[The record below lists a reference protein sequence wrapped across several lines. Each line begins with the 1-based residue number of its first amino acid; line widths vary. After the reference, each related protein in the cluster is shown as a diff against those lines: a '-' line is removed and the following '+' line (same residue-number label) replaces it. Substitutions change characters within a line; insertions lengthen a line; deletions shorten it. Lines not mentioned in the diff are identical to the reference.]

1 MSAGKL
7 STVPTRSVSRSNPVG
22 TFSALVS
29 PPAISLLRAISD
41 LVRLALWGFI
51 FDVYAKLPKLRKTEY
66 WHTCIGNPVVIR
78 VQIETEK
85 AKSLGFEKSLTDRI
99 ARKPFFIM
107 VRVEMSALPEILT
120 AAVANGSLLESA
132 KTNITALLGGTTSDI
147 ALRAIEE
154 LVHAEAWEELNDRF
168 FKTLAF
174 GTGGL
179 RGRTIGRVVTQVEQ
193 GVGGPN
199 GRPEHPCVGTA
210 TMNFYN
216 LSRAVRGLIAYSKQ
230 CAGTSRKPVLVFA
243 HDTRHFSRDFA
254 EFCAKVCADLGC
266 DAYLFEGARSTPQL
280 SFAVRELRADA
291 GVVLTAS
298 HNPAHDNG
306 FKAYFNDG
314 AQIVDADAE
323 GIIKEVNAINSE
335 FYEVLPEAERGKVT
349 ILGAEMD
356 ALYVTRLKTLLLK
369 PSLLEGAS
377 TKIVFTNL
385 HGTGGHI
392 NVPMLREFGFEV
404 LTVPEQ
410 DVQDGRFP
418 TVESPNPEN
427 APALKMAIDLA
438 EQSGA
443 EIVIGTDP
451 DADRMGVAVRDAAG
465 KMVLLT
471 GNQIGSL
478 MAWYRLKTC
487 FELGWLTNA
496 NRNRALL
503 VKTYVTTELQHAIA
517 DGFGVGIVDTLT
529 GFKYIAAKLRKY
541 EEAIPA
547 DKKGD
552 YRSLTEAQTRALRL
566 EYSRFFVF
574 GGEESYGY
582 LGSDAVR
589 DKDANG
595 AALMFA
601 EVAAYAKS
609 VSKTLPALMDDIYTE
624 YGYYLEIG
632 KSLVLEGADGAAKIQ
647 ALANSYA
654 ENPPEIVDG
663 SAVVRVRDF
672 AKQDLFDQEGDLLP
686 KEKMLFVDLADG
698 RSFAVRPSGT
708 EPKIKFY
715 LFGKHTPG
723 GDLSADKVSVKAGL
737 DSLWSWIEADAAK
750 R

>member
-1 MSAGKL
+1 M
-7 STVPTRSVSRSNPVG
+7 
-22 TFSALVS
+22 
-29 PPAISLLRAISD
+29 SD
-41 LVRLALWGFI
+41 LDSSLSAAVSDGRLLAS
-51 FDVYAKLPKLRKTEY
+51 
-66 WHTCIGNPVVIR
+66 
-78 VQIETEK
+78 
-85 AKSLGFEKSLTDRI
+85 AKSNID
-99 ARKPFFIM
+99 
-107 VRVEMSALPEILT
+107 ALLAGSTSPVYR
-120 AAVANGSLLESA
+120 AAVG
-132 KTNITALLGGTTSDI
+132 
-147 ALRAIEE
+147 E
-154 LVHAEAWEELNDRF
+154 LVAGGEWQELNDRF

-179 RGRTIGRVVTQVEQ
+179 RGRTIGRVVTKAEQ
-193 GVGGPN
+193 GNGGPN
-199 GRPEHPCVGTA
+199 DRPEHPCVGTG

-216 LSRAVRGLIAYSKQ
+216 VGRAVRGLVAYAKQ
-230 CAGTSRKPVLVFA
+230 FVGDERKPMLVFA

-254 EFCAKVCADLGC
+254 EFCAETCAALGC
-266 DAYLFEGARSTPQL
+266 DAYLFEGPRSTPQL

-298 HNPAHDNG
+298 HNPPHDNG

-314 AQIVDADAE
+314 AQIVEPHASA
-323 GIIKEVNAINSE
+323 IIGEVNAIDSE
-335 FYEVLPEAERGKVT
+335 SFEPVPDAQRGT
-349 ILGAEMD
+349 ITSLGAEMD
-356 ALYVTRLKTLLLK
+356 ARYTERIKTLLLQPK
-369 PSLLEGAS
+369 LLEGAS

-385 HGTGGHI
+385 HGTGGTI
-392 NVPMLREFGFEV
+392 NVPMLRAFGFEV

-438 EQSGA
+438 EESGA

-451 DADRMGVAVRDAAG
+451 DADRMGVAVRDDAG
-465 KMVLLT
+465 RMVLLT

-487 FELGWLTNA
+487 FDLGWLTQA
-496 NRNRALL
+496 NRSRAVV
-503 VKTYVTTELQHAIA
+503 VKTFVTTELQRAIG

-529 GFKYIAAKLRKY
+529 GFKYIAGKLRKY

-552 YRSLTEAQTRALRL
+552 YRSLTEEQTRALRL

-595 AALMFA
+595 ATLMFA

-609 VSKTLPALMDDIYTE
+609 AGQTLPALLDAIYQE

-632 KSLVLEGADGAAKIQ
+632 KSLVMEGADGAAKIQ
-647 ALANSYA
+647 ALATSYA
-654 ENPPEIVDG
+654 ENPPSEVDG
-663 SAVVRVRDF
+663 SAVVKVRDF
-672 AKQDLFDQEGDLLP
+672 ANQDIYDEEGDLLP
-686 KEKMLFVDLADG
+686 KEKMLFIDLEDG
-698 RSFAVRPSGT
+698 RSCAVRPSGT

-715 LFGKHTPG
+715 LFGHAAAG
-723 GDLSADKVSVKAGL
+723 SDLAATKAAVRSGL
-737 DSLWSWIEADAAK
+737 ESMWTWIEADAKGRA
-750 R
+750 

>member
-1 MSAGKL
+1 M
-7 STVPTRSVSRSNPVG
+7 
-22 TFSALVS
+22 
-29 PPAISLLRAISD
+29 SD
-41 LVRLALWGFI
+41 LNSSLA
-51 FDVYAKLPKLRKTEY
+51 
-66 WHTCIGNPVVIR
+66 
-78 VQIETEK
+78 
-85 AKSLGFEKSLTDRI
+85 
-99 ARKPFFIM
+99 
-107 VRVEMSALPEILT
+107 
-120 AAVANGSLLESA
+120 AAVTAGSLLATA
-132 KTNITALLGGTTSDI
+132 KSNIEALLGGTTSSI
-147 ALRAIEE
+147 APQVIEE
-154 LVHAEAWEELNDRF
+154 LVRAGAWDELNDRF

-179 RGRTIGRVVTQVEQ
+179 RGRTIGRVVTAAEQ
-193 GVGGPN
+193 GTGGPN

-210 TMNFYN
+210 TMNYYN
-216 LSRAVRGLIAYSKQ
+216 VSRAVRGLIAYAKQ
-230 CAGTSRKPVLVFA
+230 FAGPGRKPVLVFA

-254 EFCAKVCADLGC
+254 EFCAQVSADLGC
-266 DAYLFEGARSTPQL
+266 DAYLFEGPRSTPQL
-280 SFAVRELRADA
+280 SFAVRELCADA

-298 HNPAHDNG
+298 HNPPHDNG

-314 AQIVDADAE
+314 AQIVDPHAT
-323 GIIKEVNAINSE
+323 GIINEVNAISSE
-335 FYEVLPEAERGKVT
+335 VYQPVAESERGSIT

-356 ALYVTRLKTLLLK
+356 ALYTELLKTLLLQ

-377 TKIVFTNL
+377 TKVVFTNL

-418 TVESPNPEN
+418 TVDSPNPEN
-427 APALKMAIDLA
+427 APALKMGIELA

-487 FELGWLTNA
+487 FELGWLSNA
-496 NRNRALL
+496 NRNRAVL
-503 VKTYVTTELQHAIA
+503 VKTFVTTELQRAIA

-529 GFKYIAAKLRKY
+529 GFKYIASKLRKY

-547 DKKGD
+547 EKKGD
-552 YRSLTEAQTRALRL
+552 YRSLSEAQTRALRL
-566 EYSRFFVF
+566 DYSRFFVF

-595 AALMFA
+595 ATLMFA

-609 VSKTLPALMDDIYTE
+609 VGKTLPELMDEVYTE
-624 YGYYLEIG
+624 YGHYLEVG
-632 KSLVLEGADGAAKIQ
+632 KSLVMEGADGASKIQ

-654 ENPPEIVDG
+654 THPPTTADG
-663 SAVVRVRDF
+663 SAVIRVRDF
-672 AKQDLFDQEGDLLP
+672 AKDELFDQEGDLIP
-686 KEKMLFVDLADG
+686 KEKMLFVDLEDG

-715 LFGKHTPG
+715 LFGKQAPG
-723 GDLSADKVSVKAGL
+723 GDLAAAKEQVKAGL
-737 DSLWSWIEADAAK
+737 DRLWSWIEADAAK

>member
-1 MSAGKL
+1 MNSLESALSSAVAAGK
-7 STVPTRSVSRSNPVG
+7 
-22 TFSALVS
+22 
-29 PPAISLLRAISD
+29 
-41 LVRLALWGFI
+41 
-51 FDVYAKLPKLRKTEY
+51 
-66 WHTCIGNPVVIR
+66 
-78 VQIETEK
+78 
-85 AKSLGFEKSLTDRI
+85 
-99 ARKPFFIM
+99 
-107 VRVEMSALPEILT
+107 
-120 AAVANGSLLESA
+120 LLESA
-132 KTNITALLGGTTSDI
+132 KSNILALLAGTTSEV
-147 ALRAIEE
+147 AAQSVAE
-154 LVHAEAWEELNDRF
+154 LVDSEAWEELNDRF

-179 RGRTIGRVVTQVEQ
+179 RGRTIGKIVTQAEQ
-193 GVGGPN
+193 GSGGPN
-199 GRPEHPCVGTA
+199 GRPQHPCTGTA

-216 LSRAVRGLIAYSKQ
+216 LGRAVRGLVTYTKHFVGGAHRPK
-230 CAGTSRKPVLVFA
+230 LVFA
-243 HDTRHFSRDFA
+243 HDTRHFSKDFA
-254 EFCAKVCADLGC
+254 DHCAKVCADLGC
-266 DAYLFEGARSTPQL
+266 DAYLFEGPRSTPQL
-280 SFAVRELRADA
+280 SFAIRELRADA
-291 GVVLTAS
+291 GVVITAS
-298 HNPAHDNG
+298 HNPPHDNG

-314 AQIVDADAE
+314 AQIVDAHAD
-323 GIIKEVNAINSE
+323 GIVAEVNAITCE
-335 FYEVLPEAERGKVT
+335 HYDPLPSDQRGAIT

-356 ALYVTRLKTLLLK
+356 ATYTERLKTLLLR

-377 TKIVFTNL
+377 TKVVFTNL

-392 NVPMLREFGFEV
+392 NVPMLRSFGFEV
-404 LTVPEQ
+404 ITVPEQ

-418 TVESPNPEN
+418 TVDSPNPEN
-427 APALKMAIDLA
+427 APALRMAIDLA
-438 EQSGA
+438 LAQGA

-451 DADRMGVAVRDAAG
+451 DADRMGVAVRDPNG
-465 KMVLLT
+465 EMVLLT

-487 FELGWLTNA
+487 FDLGWLTDA
-496 NRNRALL
+496 NRSRAVLI
-503 VKTYVTTELQHAIA
+503 KTFVTTELQKAIA

-529 GFKYIAAKLRKY
+529 GFKYIAGKLRKY
-541 EEAIPA
+541 ENAIPA

-552 YRSLTEAQTRALRL
+552 YRSLTEEQTRLLRL

-595 AALMFA
+595 ATLMFA

-609 VSKTLPALMDDIYTE
+609 QGTTVPELLNTIYAE
-624 YGYYLEIG
+624 FGYHLEIG
-632 KSLVLEGADGAAKIQ
+632 KSLVMEGADGAAKIQ
-647 ALANSYA
+647 SLAASYA
-654 ENPPEIVDG
+654 DNPPTEVDG

-715 LFGKHTPG
+715 LFGKAAPG
-723 GDLSADKVSVKAGL
+723 GDLAATKTAVRAGL
-737 DSLWSWIEADAAK
+737 DRLWAWIEADAAK

>member
-1 MSAGKL
+1 MSPLESSLAAAVTEGKL
-7 STVPTRSVSRSNPVG
+7 LDSAKSNI
-22 TFSALVS
+22 L
-29 PPAISLLRAISD
+29 SLLAGSTSEVAAEAVAE
-41 LVRLALWGFI
+41 L
-51 FDVYAKLPKLRKTEY
+51 
-66 WHTCIGNPVVIR
+66 
-78 VQIETEK
+78 IET
-85 AKSLGFEKSLTDRI
+85 G
-99 ARKPFFIM
+99 
-107 VRVEMSALPEILT
+107 
-120 AAVANGSLLESA
+120 
-132 KTNITALLGGTTSDI
+132 
-147 ALRAIEE
+147 
-154 LVHAEAWEELNDRF
+154 AWQELNDRF

-179 RGRTIGRVVTQVEQ
+179 RGRTIGRIVTKAEQ
-193 GVGGPN
+193 GNGGPN
-199 GRPEHPCVGTA
+199 ERPEHPCTGTA
-210 TMNFYN
+210 SMNYYN
-216 LSRAVRGLIAYSKQ
+216 LGRAVRGLITYTKQ
-230 CAGTSRKPVLVFA
+230 FVGDSRRPKLVFA

-254 EFCAKVCADLGC
+254 GFCAKVCADLGC
-266 DAYLFEGARSTPQL
+266 DAFLFDGPRSTPQL
-280 SFAVRELRADA
+280 SFAIRELRADA

-298 HNPAHDNG
+298 HNPPHDNG

-314 AQIVDADAE
+314 AQIVDAHAD
-323 GIIKEVNAINSE
+323 GIITEVNAITSE
-335 FYEVLPEAERGKVT
+335 HYDPLPSGQRGTIT

-356 ALYVTRLKTLLLK
+356 AIYTARLKTLLLQ
-369 PSLLEGAS
+369 PSLLDGAS

-392 NVPMLREFGFEV
+392 NVPMLRSFGFEV

-418 TVESPNPEN
+418 TVDSPNPEN
-427 APALKMAIDLA
+427 APALRMAIDLA
-438 EQSGA
+438 LSENA

-451 DADRMGVAVRDAAG
+451 DADRMGVAVRDADG

-487 FELGWLTNA
+487 FELGWLTHA
-496 NRNRALL
+496 NRSRAVL
-503 VKTYVTTELQHAIA
+503 VKTFVTTELQKAIA

-529 GFKYIAAKLRKY
+529 GFKYIAGKLRKY
-541 EEAIPA
+541 EDAIPA

-552 YRSLTEAQTRALRL
+552 YRSLSEEQTRLLRL

-609 VSKTLPALMDDIYTE
+609 QGRTVPALLDEIYHE
-624 YGYYLEIG
+624 FGYHLEIG
-632 KSLVLEGADGAAKIQ
+632 KSLVMEGADGAAKIQ

-654 ENPPEIVDG
+654 ENPPALVDG
-663 SAVVRVRDF
+663 SEVVRIRDF
-672 AKQDLFDQEGDLLP
+672 AKQELFDQEGDLLP

-715 LFGKHTPG
+715 LFGKAAPG
-723 GDLSADKVSVKAGL
+723 GDLTESKNHVRG
-737 DSLWSWIEADAAK
+737 SLARLWEWIEADAAK

>member
-1 MSAGKL
+1 MRREL
-7 STVPTRSVSRSNPVG
+7 PTI
-22 TFSALVS
+22 
-29 PPAISLLRAISD
+29 PP
-41 LVRLALWGFI
+41 
-51 FDVYAKLPKLRKTEY
+51 
-66 WHTCIGNPVVIR
+66 
-78 VQIETEK
+78 
-85 AKSLGFEKSLTDRI
+85 
-99 ARKPFFIM
+99 
-107 VRVEMSALPEILT
+107 EMSALESSLSS
-120 AAVANGSLLESA
+120 AVADGDLLAAAKSNIESLLA
-132 KTNITALLGGTTSDI
+132 GTTSEV
-147 ALRAIEE
+147 AVKAIGE
-154 LVHAEAWEELNDRF
+154 LVAAGEWDELNDRF

-179 RGRTIGRVVTQVEQ
+179 RGRTIGRVVTRAEQ
-193 GVGGPN
+193 GNGGPN

-210 TMNFYN
+210 TMNYYN
-216 LSRAVRGLIAYSKQ
+216 VSRAVRGMITYAKQ
-230 CAGTSRKPVLVFA
+230 FVGAGRKPMLVFA

-254 EFCAKVCADLGC
+254 EFCAKVCSELGC
-266 DAYLFEGARSTPQL
+266 DACLFAGARSTPQL

-298 HNPAHDNG
+298 HNPPHDNG

-314 AQIVDADAE
+314 AQIVDPQASA
-323 GIIKEVNAINSE
+323 IINEVNAITSE
-335 FYEVLPEAERGKVT
+335 NYEPVPEDQRGIIT
-349 ILGAEMD
+349 ILGDEMD
-356 ALYVTRLKTLLLK
+356 ARYVERLKSLLLR
-369 PSLLEGAS
+369 PSLLDGAS
-377 TKIVFTNL
+377 TKVVFTNL

-392 NVPMLREFGFEV
+392 NVPMLRGLGFDV

-451 DADRMGVAVRDAAG
+451 DADRMGVAVRDSSG
-465 KMVLLT
+465 KMQLLT

-487 FELGWLTNA
+487 FELGWLTHA
-496 NRNRALL
+496 NRSRAVL
-503 VKTYVTTELQHAIA
+503 VKTFVTTELQHAIA

-529 GFKYIAAKLRKY
+529 GFKYIAGKLRKY

-552 YRSLTEAQTRALRL
+552 YRALTEEQTRLLRL

-582 LGSDAVR
+582 LGSDSVR

-595 AALMFA
+595 ATLMFA

-609 VSKTLPALMDDIYTE
+609 VGKTLPELMDDVYTE
-624 YGYYLEIG
+624 FGYYLEIG
-632 KSLVLEGADGAAKIQ
+632 KSLVMEGADGAAKIQ

-654 ENPPEIVDG
+654 EKPPAEVDG
-663 SAVVRVRDF
+663 SAVIRVRDF
-672 AKQDLFDQEGDLLP
+672 AKQDIYDQEGDLLP
-686 KEKMLFVDLADG
+686 KEKMLFVDLEDG

-715 LFGKHTPG
+715 LFGKAAPG
-723 GDLSADKVSVKAGL
+723 GDLTESKNRVRESLAGL
-737 DSLWSWIEADAAK
+737 WNWIEADAK
-750 R
+750 QR

>member
-1 MSAGKL
+1 M
-7 STVPTRSVSRSNPVG
+7 T
-22 TFSALVS
+22 
-29 PPAISLLRAISD
+29 LLHD
-41 LVRLALWGFI
+41 TL
-51 FDVYAKLPKLRKTEY
+51 
-66 WHTCIGNPVVIR
+66 N
-78 VQIETEK
+78 
-85 AKSLGFEKSLTDRI
+85 
-99 ARKPFFIM
+99 
-107 VRVEMSALPEILT
+107 
-120 AAVANGSLLESA
+120 AAVAAGNLLESA
-132 KTNITALLGGTTSDI
+132 KSNITTLLAGTTSEI
-147 ALRAIEE
+147 APRVIDE
-154 LVHAEAWEELNDRF
+154 LVSAGAWDELNDRF

-179 RGRTIGRVVTQVEQ
+179 RGRTIGRVVTVAEQ
-193 GVGGPN
+193 GMGGPN

-216 LSRAVRGLIAYSKQ
+216 LSRAVRGLIAYAKQ
-230 CAGTSRKPVLVFA
+230 FAGPTRKPMLVFA

-254 EFCAKVCADLGC
+254 EFCAKVCADLGA

-314 AQIVDADAE
+314 AQIVDAHAD
-323 GIIKEVNAINSE
+323 GIIREVNAISAE
-335 FYEVLPEAERGKVT
+335 HYDSVPEAERGVIT
-349 ILGAEMD
+349 LLGAEMD
-356 ALYVTRLKTLLLK
+356 ARYVALLKTLLLK

-377 TKIVFTNL
+377 TRIVFTNL

-392 NVPMLREFGFEV
+392 NVPMLREFGFDV

-418 TVESPNPEN
+418 TVDSPNPEN
-427 APALKMAIDLA
+427 APALKMGIELA
-438 EQSGA
+438 EKSGA

-496 NRNRALL
+496 NRNRAVL

-529 GFKYIAAKLRKY
+529 GFKYIAGKLRKY

-552 YRSLTEAQTRALRL
+552 YRSLTQAQTRALRL

-609 VSKTLPALMDDIYTE
+609 VGKTLPELMDDVYAQF
-624 YGYYLEIG
+624 GYYLEMG
-632 KSLVLEGADGAAKIQ
+632 KSLVMEGADGAAKIQ

-654 ENPPEIVDG
+654 ENPPTFVDG
-663 SAVVRVRDF
+663 SAVLRIRDF

-686 KEKMLFVDLADG
+686 KEKMLFVDLEDG

-708 EPKIKFY
+708 EPKIKYY
-715 LFGKHTPG
+715 LFGKHAPG
-723 GDLSADKVSVKAGL
+723 GDLAVAKSSVAAGL
-737 DSLWSWIEADAAK
+737 SSLWQWIEADAEQ

>member
-1 MSAGKL
+1 MS
-7 STVPTRSVSRSNPVG
+7 T
-22 TFSALVS
+22 
-29 PPAISLLRAISD
+29 IQDSLA
-41 LVRLALWGFI
+41 
-51 FDVYAKLPKLRKTEY
+51 
-66 WHTCIGNPVVIR
+66 
-78 VQIETEK
+78 
-85 AKSLGFEKSLTDRI
+85 
-99 ARKPFFIM
+99 
-107 VRVEMSALPEILT
+107 

-132 KTNITALLGGTTSDI
+132 KNNIAALLGGTTSEI
-147 ALRAIEE
+147 APKVIEE
-154 LVHAEAWEELNDRF
+154 LVAAGAWAELNDRF

-179 RGRTIGRVVTQVEQ
+179 RGRTIGRVVTQAEQ
-193 GVGGPN
+193 GAGGPN
-199 GRPEHPCVGTA
+199 ARPEHPCVGTA

-216 LSRAVRGLIAYSKQ
+216 VSRAVRGLIAYAKQ
-230 CAGTSRKPVLVFA
+230 FAGPDRKAVLVFA

-254 EFCAKVCADLGC
+254 EFCAKTCADLGC
-266 DAYLFEGARSTPQL
+266 DAYLFDGPRATPQL

-314 AQIVDADAE
+314 AQIVDPHATA
-323 GIIKEVNAINSE
+323 IINEVNAIISE
-335 FYEVLPEAERGKVT
+335 RYEPVAESERGTVT

-356 ALYVTRLKTLLLK
+356 ELYISRLKTLLLK
-369 PSLLEGAS
+369 PSLLEGGQ

-392 NVPMLREFGFEV
+392 NVPMLRGLGFEV

-410 DVQDGRFP
+410 DIQDGRFP

-427 APALKMAIDLA
+427 GPALQMGIDLA
-438 EQSGA
+438 EKSGA

-451 DADRMGVAVRDAAG
+451 DADRMGVAVRDTAG

-496 NRNRALL
+496 NRSRAVL
-503 VKTYVTTELQHAIA
+503 VKTFVTTELQHSIA
-517 DGFGVGIVDTLT
+517 DGFGVGVVDTLT
-529 GFKYIAAKLRKY
+529 GFKYIAGKLRKY

-582 LGSDAVR
+582 LGSDAIR

-595 AALMFA
+595 ATLMFA

-609 VSKTLPALMDDIYTE
+609 VGKTLTELMDDVYTE

-632 KSLVLEGADGAAKIQ
+632 KSLVMEGADGAAKIQ

-654 ENPPEIVDG
+654 ENPPTEVDG
-663 SAVVRVRDF
+663 SAVLRVRDF
-672 AKQDLFDQEGDLLP
+672 AKQDLFDQEGDLIP
-686 KEKMLFVDLADG
+686 KEKMLFVDLEDG

-708 EPKIKFY
+708 EPKIKYY
-715 LFGKHTPG
+715 LFGKHAPG
-723 GDLSADKVSVKAGL
+723 SDLAEAKELVKSSLAT
-737 DSLWSWIEADAAK
+737 LWSWIETDAAT

>member
-1 MSAGKL
+1 M
-7 STVPTRSVSRSNPVG
+7 TV
-22 TFSALVS
+22 
-29 PPAISLLRAISD
+29 
-41 LVRLALWGFI
+41 
-51 FDVYAKLPKLRKTEY
+51 
-66 WHTCIGNPVVIR
+66 
-78 VQIETEK
+78 
-85 AKSLGFEKSLTDRI
+85 RI
-99 ARKPFFIM
+99 ARKSIFIM
-107 VRVEMSALPEILT
+107 VRFEMSALPEILD

-132 KTNITALLGGTTSDI
+132 KTNITALLGGTTSDV

-193 GVGGPN
+193 GIGGPN

-230 CAGTSRKPVLVFA
+230 CAGPSRKPVLVFA

-335 FYEVLPEAERGKVT
+335 FYEVLPEAERGKVI

-427 APALKMAIDLA
+427 GPALKMAIDLA
-438 EQSGA
+438 EESGA

-552 YRSLTEAQTRALRL
+552 YRLLTEAQTRALRL

-609 VSKTLPALMDDIYTE
+609 VGKTLPELMDDIYTE

-654 ENPPEIVDG
+654 ENPPEIVDS

-715 LFGKHTPG
+715 LFGKHAPSS
-723 GDLSADKVSVKAGL
+723 DLSAAKASVKAGL

>member
-1 MSAGKL
+1 MR
-7 STVPTRSVSRSNPVG
+7 VNFPTI
-22 TFSALVS
+22 
-29 PPAISLLRAISD
+29 PP
-41 LVRLALWGFI
+41 
-51 FDVYAKLPKLRKTEY
+51 
-66 WHTCIGNPVVIR
+66 
-78 VQIETEK
+78 
-85 AKSLGFEKSLTDRI
+85 
-99 ARKPFFIM
+99 
-107 VRVEMSALPEILT
+107 EMSALESSLFS
-120 AAVANGSLLESA
+120 AVASGSLLESA
-132 KTNITALLGGTTSDI
+132 KSNILALLAGTSSGI
-147 ALRAIEE
+147 ARQAIDE
-154 LVHAEAWEELNDRF
+154 LVEAGAWEELNDRF

-179 RGRTIGRVVTQVEQ
+179 RGRTIGRVVTRAEQ
-193 GVGGPN
+193 GAGGPN

-216 LSRAVRGLIAYSKQ
+216 LSRAVRGMVAYAKRF
-230 CAGTSRKPVLVFA
+230 AGPDRKAVLVFA

-254 EFCAKVCADLGC
+254 EFCAKVSADLGC
-266 DAYLFEGARSTPQL
+266 DAYLFEGPRSTPQL
-280 SFAVRELRADA
+280 SFAIRELRADA
-291 GVVLTAS
+291 GAVLTAS
-298 HNPAHDNG
+298 HNPPHDNG

-314 AQIVDADAE
+314 AQIVDPHATA
-323 GIIKEVNAINSE
+323 IVNEVNAIVSE
-335 FYEVLPEAERGKVT
+335 HYDPLPEEQRGSVT
-349 ILGAEMD
+349 ILGEEMD
-356 ALYVTRLKTLLLK
+356 ARYVERLKTLLLR

-377 TKIVFTNL
+377 TKVVFTNL

-392 NVPMLREFGFEV
+392 NVPMLRGFGFEV

-410 DVQDGRFP
+410 DVQDGSFP

-451 DADRMGVAVRDAAG
+451 DADRMGVAVRDDSG
-465 KMVLLT
+465 KMQLLT

-487 FELGWLTNA
+487 FDLGWLTHA
-496 NRNRALL
+496 NRSRAVV
-503 VKTYVTTELQHAIA
+503 VKTFVTTELQRSIA
-517 DGFGVGIVDTLT
+517 DGFGVEIVDTLT
-529 GFKYIAAKLRKY
+529 GFKYIAGKLRKY

-547 DKKGD
+547 EKKGD
-552 YRSLTEAQTRALRL
+552 YRSLSEEQTRLLRL

-595 AALMFA
+595 ATLMFA

-609 VSKTLPALMDDIYTE
+609 EGKTITALLDGIYNE
-624 YGYYLEIG
+624 FGYYLEIG
-632 KSLVLEGADGAAKIQ
+632 KSLVMEGADGAAKIQ
-647 ALANSYA
+647 ALAASYA
-654 ENPPEIVDG
+654 ENPPAEVDG

-672 AKQDLFDQEGDLLP
+672 AKQDLYDQEGDLLP
-686 KEKMLFVDLADG
+686 KEKMLFVDLEDG

-715 LFGKHTPG
+715 LFGKAG
-723 GDLSADKVSVKAGL
+723 AGADLADTKAKVREGL
-737 DSLWSWIEADAAK
+737 ARLWSWIEADAAK

>member
-1 MSAGKL
+1 MNGIP
-7 STVPTRSVSRSNPVG
+7 PT
-22 TFSALVS
+22 
-29 PPAISLLRAISD
+29 I
-41 LVRLALWGFI
+41 GF
-51 FDVYAKLPKLRKTEY
+51 
-66 WHTCIGNPVVIR
+66 
-78 VQIETEK
+78 
-85 AKSLGFEKSLTDRI
+85 
-99 ARKPFFIM
+99 
-107 VRVEMSALPEILT
+107 EMSAITDPLA
-120 AAVANGSLLESA
+120 AAVANGDLLESA
-132 KTNITALLGGTTSDI
+132 KSNITALLDGTTS
-147 ALRAIEE
+147 AVAPLAVQE
-154 LVHAEAWEELNDRF
+154 LVDAGAWEELNDRF

-179 RGRTIGRVVTQVEQ
+179 RGRTIGRVVTKAEQ
-193 GVGGPN
+193 GAGGPN
-199 GRPEHPCVGTA
+199 GRPEHPCTGTA
-210 TMNFYN
+210 TMNYYN
-216 LSRAVRGLIAYSKQ
+216 LSRAVRGLIAYAKQ
-230 CAGTSRKPVLVFA
+230 FAGPDRKPVLVFA

-254 EFCAKVCADLGC
+254 EFCAKVTADLGG

-314 AQIVDADAE
+314 AQIVDAHAD
-323 GIIKEVNAINSE
+323 GIVKEVNAITSE
-335 FYEVLPEAERGKVT
+335 RYDNAPVRGTIT

-356 ALYVTRLKTLLLK
+356 ALYITRLKTLLLQ

-392 NVPMLREFGFEV
+392 NVPMLRDFGFEV

-427 APALKMAIDLA
+427 GPALKMAIDLA

-451 DADRMGVAVRDAAG
+451 DADRMGVAVRDGAG

-478 MAWYRLKTC
+478 MAWYRLKSC

-496 NRNRALL
+496 NRNRAVL
-503 VKTYVTTELQHAIA
+503 VKTFVTTELQHAIA

-541 EEAIPA
+541 EQAIPA

-595 AALMFA
+595 ATLMFA

-609 VSKTLPALMDDIYTE
+609 VGKTLTELMDDVYTE

-632 KSLVLEGADGAAKIQ
+632 KSLVMEGADGAAKIA

-654 ENPPEIVDG
+654 ENPPTEVDG
-663 SAVVRVRDF
+663 SAVLRVRDF
-672 AKQDLFDQEGDLLP
+672 AKQDLFDQEGDMLP
-686 KEKMLFVDLADG
+686 KEKMLFVDLEDG

-715 LFGKHTPG
+715 LFGKHAPG
-723 GDLSADKVSVKAGL
+723 GDLSAAKDHVKSGL
-737 DSLWSWIEADAAK
+737 ANLWSWIEADAAK
-750 R
+750 RS